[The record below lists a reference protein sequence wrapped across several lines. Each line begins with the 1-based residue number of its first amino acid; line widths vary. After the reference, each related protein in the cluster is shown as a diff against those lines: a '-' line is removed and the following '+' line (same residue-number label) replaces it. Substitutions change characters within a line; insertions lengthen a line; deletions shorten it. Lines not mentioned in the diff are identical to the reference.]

1 MSNDSEGTTSMPHQH
16 ASTRIPWVIQ
26 YLVAHRGALRR
37 SVWLRAG
44 VMGLSFFATLIL
56 PFLTTLASA
65 WLAIGALALLLVSGV
80 TASDDLMAAVVFG
93 AAGVGAVAPILIVG
107 WPTYDC
113 LMQLG
118 LSWLPGRARLSSN
131 LIAELPQWGSEIA
144 VHDLPMM
151 DYLTMGAIGHPH
163 AIRLVLKGYLEGLV
177 ALAAM
182 IEQRPAWRTRSVVMV
197 SHFFAHGRMLQRF
210 GFDVQPVSAWDRARF
225 ALARDRLSIE
235 HWILTGEERR
245 VRVEDL
251 RRASITAV
259 ELTTVAPQLLQQAQR
274 LDRSEAAA

>member
-1 MSNDSEGTTSMPHQH
+1 MSNDAEGTTSMPHQH
-16 ASTRIPWVIQ
+16 ASARIPWVIQ
-26 YLVAHRGALRR
+26 YLVAHREALRR

-44 VMGLSFFATLIL
+44 VMGLSFLATLIL
-56 PFLTTLASA
+56 PFLTTLVSA